1 MHESLPRAL
10 AVSGLSAARGFEFA
24 HRTRV
29 VLGAGVWTRAFAE
42 AQTYGR
48 NVLLVTGA
56 SSLSQLGL
64 EPTLTDETQRF
75 GLISQRFFVP
85 HEPDIALADRAALL
99 ARSGAAQV
107 VLAIGGGSA
116 LDIAKA
122 AAALATNP
130 GSARDYLEGLPNAR
144 PKPLAIPPL
153 PVVCVP
159 TTAGTGSEVTKNSVL
174 QVPELQVKRS
184 MRSELLFPSAAFVDP
199 GLSGRAPLPVRA
211 GTGFDALTHLAEA
224 FCSRNAS
231 PISDALAR
239 DGIPRAVNALRA
251 LASGSAGDA
260 EALDLAIASTLGGIC
275 LANAGLGAA
284 HGLIAPLG
292 GLYPSIPHG
301 AGLACLLPA
310 TLVINDQAARS
321 DATAGSRL
329 AELARLLVGGSASV
343 TDAANA
349 LLELR
354 RALEL
359 PALASY
365 AAIDVARVVAA
376 PSGSLKTNPVPLSE
390 RELSAILE
398 LALTD

>member
-1 MHESLPRAL
+1 MKSL
-10 AVSGLSAARGFEFA
+10 LSPAYGFEFA
-24 HRTRV
+24 HRTRI

-56 SSLSQLGL
+56 SSLAQLGL
-64 EPTLTDETQRF
+64 EPALAEEAQRF
-75 GLISQRFFVP
+75 SLVFSRFSVS
-85 HEPDIALADRAALL
+85 HEPDIALADRAASL
-99 ARSGAAQV
+99 ARSSAAQV

-116 LDIAKA
+116 QDVAKA

-130 GSARDYLEGLPNAR
+130 GSARDYLEGLPNGG
-144 PKPLAIPPL
+144 PQPIAIPPL

-174 QVPELQVKRS
+174 QVPEQHVKRS
-184 MRSELLFPSAAFVDP
+184 MRSESLFPRTAFIDP
-199 GLSGRAPLPVRA
+199 TLSGRAPLPVRA

-292 GLYPSIPHG
+292 GLYPNIPHG

-310 TLVINDQAARS
+310 TLLVNDQAARG
-321 DATAGSRL
+321 DATASLRL
-329 AELARLLVGGSASV
+329 AELARLLQGGSATV
-343 TDAANA
+343 TDAASA

-365 AAIDVARVVAA
+365 AEVDVARVIAA
-376 PSGSLKTNPVPLSE
+376 PSGSLKTNPVPLSAS
-390 RELSAILE
+390 ELGAILE
-398 LALTD
+398 LALAE